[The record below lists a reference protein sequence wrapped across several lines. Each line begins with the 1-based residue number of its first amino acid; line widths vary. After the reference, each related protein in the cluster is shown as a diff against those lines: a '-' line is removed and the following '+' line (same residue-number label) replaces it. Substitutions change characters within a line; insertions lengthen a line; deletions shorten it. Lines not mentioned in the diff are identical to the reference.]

1 MANWKISRRAT
12 HCDACSKEFEPAEE
26 HYSWLELGGE
36 EWRRIDRCAACFRP
50 ADLRVDIPFWRTQ
63 RPQGKRERQVDLESL
78 RALLSH
84 VVTLELDKRQ
94 RMLAFLIALILIRKR
109 RFVLLGTQRSEQG
122 DFLRLGYPKS
132 EHSLRVAVEPPT
144 QAEMPELRQAL
155 QDLFE
160 DPDSVEGL
168 LPAGV
173 LDALAETGGGGVAE
187 TADESV
193 ARED

>member
-12 HCDACSKEFEPAEE
+12 HCDACKKEFEPTEE

-36 EWRRIDRCAACFRP
+36 EWRRIDRCQACFRP
-50 ADLRVDIPFWRTQ
+50 ADLRADVPFWRTQ

-78 RALLSH
+78 RALLAH

-109 RFVLLGTQRSEQG
+109 RFVLLGTERGEHG
-122 DFLRLGYPKS
+122 DFLKLGFPKS
-132 EHSLRVAVEPPT
+132 ERSLRVAVEPPT
-144 QAEMPELRQAL
+144 QTEMPELRQAL

-160 DPDSVEGL
+160 DPESVEGL

-173 LDALAETGGGGVAE
+173 LEALAERSP
-187 TADESV
+187 ADELAPSDEG
-193 ARED
+193 ALRED